1 MPEERTEASPARRY
15 AFAVLKL
22 VVSIALLAVLFS
34 RVNVNQ
40 LWSSARQASLPWL
53 LAALSVYFLSIV
65 AATWRW
71 KLLLEAQQID
81 FGGRALLGSYLVAT
95 FFNNF
100 LPSNIGGDVIRI
112 RDTSKAAGSKTLATM
127 IVLTDRV
134 IGLIGLV
141 LVAALGATAS
151 STHAGRAASPIW
163 PSWLWAGFVVAAG
176 ASAPAVLAPAGLTR
190 LLQPLTAIHPEW
202 IGERIEKLTSALERF
217 RDRPAALGGC
227 FLGALAVQAMLVLY
241 YTAVVQALHL
251 DVRLVDLAVIVPI
264 SFVVQMLPVSVN
276 GFGVREA
283 TFSLYFARLGVP
295 IQSAVL
301 MSLVA
306 AAVMML
312 LSLTGAGVYVAR
324 GHR

>member
-1 MPEERTEASPARRY
+1 MSEEITAAPRARRY
-15 AFAVLKL
+15 ALAALKL
-22 VVSIALLAVLFS
+22 AVSIVLLAILFS
-34 RVNVNQ
+34 RVDVDR
-40 LWSSARQASLPWL
+40 LWQSARHASVSWL
-53 LAALSVYFLSIV
+53 LVGLVLYFLTIA

-71 KLLLEAQQID
+71 KLLLDAQGVD
-81 FGGRALLGSYLVAT
+81 MSARTLMGSYLVAT

-100 LPSNIGGDVIRI
+100 LPSNIGGDFIRI
-112 RDTSKAAGSKTLATM
+112 RDSAKVAGSTTLATM
-127 IVLTDRV
+127 VVLTDRV

-141 LVAALGATAS
+141 LVAALGATAAS
-151 STHAGRAASPIW
+151 AHAGRAPSPIW

-176 ASAPAVLAPAGLTR
+176 ASAPAVLAPAGVTR
-190 LLQPLTAIHPEW
+190 LLQPLMAIHPEW
-202 IGERIEKLTSALERF
+202 IGERIDKLTSALERF

-227 FLGALAVQAMLVLY
+227 FLGALFVQAALVVY
-241 YTAVVQALHL
+241 YMAVVQALHI

-295 IQSAVL
+295 IESAVL

-306 AAVMML
+306 AALMIVF
-312 LSLTGAGVYVAR
+312 SLTGAGVYVAR
-324 GHR
+324 GHH